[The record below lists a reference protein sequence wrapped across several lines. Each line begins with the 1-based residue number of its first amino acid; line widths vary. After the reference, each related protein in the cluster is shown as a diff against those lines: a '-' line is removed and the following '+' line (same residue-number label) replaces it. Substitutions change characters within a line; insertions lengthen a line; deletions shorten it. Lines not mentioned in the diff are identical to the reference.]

1 MPIIAVILTTLYSR
15 IQLHNTH
22 RHVVPSRIAARRGV
36 AETTTTLLLVVVVV
50 IGGVMATVFFQS
62 TTSALT
68 ESVDNTL
75 VFAGSA
81 DITGYDTRDGS
92 DLSEITTLDNKISN
106 GSVNQKLCTI
116 SCASNTNAI
125 PSTLL
130 ATSGTEFI
138 VLKIKNTSTG
148 TTTLGNIVI
157 NDVDHEWD
165 SDTAGI
171 TFTAVASIPPIGS
184 ALEGSYP
191 RDGKYSIIP
200 LDNTLPITQR
210 SSTQLE
216 FGEEVRVVVK
226 LSGSIESDISIS
238 QPIRVRLDAGGDS
251 DSKFT
256 ILSGSLQ

>member
-1 MPIIAVILTTLYSR
+1 MFALQVQAITHFLQS
-15 IQLHNTH
+15 HNKKI
-22 RHVVPSRIAARRGV
+22 VAVPSRTRRAV

-68 ESVDNTL
+68 ESVDTAL
-75 VFAGSA
+75 DFAGSA
-81 DITGYDTRDGS
+81 DIIGYDTRDGS
-92 DLSEITTLDNKISN
+92 DLSGITTLDNKISN

-116 SCASNTNAI
+116 SCGSNTNAI
-125 PSTLL
+125 PSILL

-138 VLKIKNTSTG
+138 VLKVKNDSTG
-148 TTTLGNIVI
+148 TTTLGNIII

-165 SDTAGI
+165 SDTAGV

-191 RDGKYSIIP
+191 RDGKYSVIP
-200 LDNTLPITQR
+200 LDNTLPIEQR

-216 FGEEVRVVVK
+216 FGEEVRVVIK
-226 LSGSIESDISIS
+226 LSGSITSDISIS
-238 QPIRVRLDAGGDS
+238 QPMRIRIDAGGDS